1 MSSDT
6 IRPNPINADLLLV
19 SAYYLK
25 TPAGAPVDSVGLNS
39 TFFLYE
45 VLSKRRTILGPADS
59 YQRAAEWSRDGLQI
73 FYTRGVP
80 GKAPLSTW
88 SIFWDSSNPH
98 RFNSGTFFVIG
109 K

>member
-1 MSSDT
+1 
-6 IRPNPINADLLLV
+6 
-19 SAYYLK
+19 
-25 TPAGAPVDSVGLNS
+25 VGLNS

-45 VLSKRRTILGPADS
+45 VLSKRRTILGSTDS

-80 GKAPLSTW
+80 GKVPLSTW
-88 SIFWDSSNPH
+88 SIFWDSSNLH
-98 RFNSGTFFVIG
+98 RFNSGSFFVIG

>member
-1 MSSDT
+1 MSSDML
-6 IRPNPINADLLLV
+6 RPNPINADLLLV

-25 TPAGAPVDSVGLNS
+25 TPAGAPADSVGLNS

-80 GKAPLSTW
+80 GKVPLSTW
-88 SIFWDSSNPH
+88 RIFWDASNPS
-98 RFNSGTFFVIG
+98 RYNSATNFVIG

>member
-1 MSSDT
+1 MSSDI

-25 TPAGAPVDSVGLNS
+25 TPTGAPSDSVGLNS

-45 VLSKRRTILGPADS
+45 VLSKRRTILGSTDS

-80 GKAPLSTW
+80 GKGPLSTW
-88 SIFWDSSNPH
+88 SIFWDSSNLH
-98 RFNSGTFFVIG
+98 RFNSGSFFVIG